1 MARDPSSHRPLPARR
16 NRAGRRSTIA
26 SAIVVV
32 IALAITLSDCATS
45 PADHALAVEWYG
57 VGNAWLDAGKWSEA
71 GKAYDRA
78 LDLDPGL
85 VAASYNA
92 ARALIEAASYDK
104 ALAIL
109 DKLTATDSRNVRFI
123 GLRAYALYKAGR
135 MAEATTAYENA
146 WALNQW
152 APDVVYNSA
161 LLALEAG
168 DAEKALERIGPLAS
182 AKPDDDAVIT
192 LQARAFLKVGKAD
205 EAQALLEDLRSRG
218 KADAGT
224 LESLGAL
231 YEKSENYAKALDV
244 YAEAVAKDAKL
255 AGSWFALARIRLTQA
270 DDAKAGLDA
279 LTRALDAGYA
289 DKGGALALLSSLH
302 LLERLAVATAL
313 EKKGLIE
320 GASTPGG
327 TASPDVKPAADGSAP
342 SL

>member
-1 MARDPSSHRPLPARR
+1 
-16 NRAGRRSTIA
+16 
-26 SAIVVV
+26 
-32 IALAITLSDCATS
+32 
-45 PADHALAVEWYG
+45 
-57 VGNAWLDAGKWSEA
+57 
-71 GKAYDRA
+71 
-78 LDLDPGL
+78 
-85 VAASYNA
+85 
-92 ARALIEAASYDK
+92 
-104 ALAIL
+104 
-109 DKLTATDSRNVRFI
+109 
-123 GLRAYALYKAGR
+123 
-135 MAEATTAYENA
+135 
-146 WALNQW
+146 
-152 APDVVYNSA
+152 
-161 LLALEAG
+161 
-168 DAEKALERIGPLAS
+168 
-182 AKPDDDAVIT
+182 VIT